1 MTNDEMIQT
10 LCETFP
16 NVATNYWRGMTRYEL
31 SNQIKL
37 LRYQQEQLT
46 EEQLASSF

>member
-10 LCETFP
+10 LCEAFP
-16 NVATNYWRGMTRYEL
+16 NVAHSYWHGMTRYEL

-37 LRYQQEQLT
+37 LRYQQEQSI
-46 EEQLASSF
+46 EERLASMS

>member
-1 MTNDEMIQT
+1 MTNDEMVQT
-10 LCETFP
+10 LCEAFT
-16 NVATNYWRGMTRYEL
+16 NVAANYWRGMTRDEL

-37 LRYQQEQLT
+37 LRYQQGQSA